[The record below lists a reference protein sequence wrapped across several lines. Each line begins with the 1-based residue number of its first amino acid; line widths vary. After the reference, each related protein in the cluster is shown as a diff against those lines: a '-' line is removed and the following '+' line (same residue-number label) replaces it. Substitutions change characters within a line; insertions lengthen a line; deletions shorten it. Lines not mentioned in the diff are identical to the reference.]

1 MKLQRLH
8 LKAFGAFTDR
18 SLDLSGGK
26 EGLHLIHGPN
36 EAGKSTTLRAITQLL
51 YGIETRT
58 ADDFLHRMA
67 ELRVGATLA
76 NEKQSLT
83 LYRRKGNKATL
94 LAEDEK
100 TALPDDALAP
110 YLGGV
115 DVDAFRNL
123 FGLTHDQLVQGG
135 QALVQGEGDV
145 GQALFSAASGMGHL
159 RALLSKL
166 DSDAGELF
174 KTGGVKPRINSALA
188 QLAAARK
195 AVKASQLSSREWEA
209 LDAERNVAETR
220 RAELDAELREARA
233 ELTRLQRIQEALPLV
248 SQRAA
253 LLESLAPLAAAVL
266 LPPNFSER
274 RIHAQTAARNADE
287 TLVQTGAANA
297 RLKRE
302 LEPLHVN
309 ALLLAREDEIEKLHQ
324 DLGVNEKARND
335 LERKLAPELA
345 RLRDEAERTL
355 HHLRPHWSIEQ
366 AEELRL
372 PPGQKQRL
380 AELDRRGQS
389 CRDAVNHASAAL
401 DQLQRQRELAVA
413 ELAVV
418 GVATDTALLDA
429 ALKRNRQSGDRESML
444 RDHEARAESLHQL
457 IASGI
462 ARLGHWSGT
471 MEALELLSVPTAE
484 SIEQFRLDMGE
495 AIRAAAEAEKLL
507 AALEAERARAES
519 DLAAYQRQH
528 HAPSLEALEE
538 ARGLRQQSWAFA
550 RAAWEDAIPPDK
562 IADSEARAIV
572 EEVRERH
579 PEVKNLADAVAALVT
594 DADELSDRLR
604 TEAERVAQ
612 RAQLESA
619 VAVLGEKRAKQHA
632 VHAATLASHQKLE
645 EAWKA
650 LWQPA
655 DIEPRTP
662 AEMAAWRKSFDAL
675 QSEIAAL
682 HETAKS
688 LKALR
693 ASIGT
698 QRAELEAALESCGIA
713 SASADSSLAALIDHA
728 EVALARHREIAQ
740 QRVHLE
746 KTLDKLE
753 RVDLPAAEAALARA
767 REEEDAWREAWSAMM
782 QAIGA
787 RPDAVGAEALAI
799 VEAIDE
805 VLDKHTRAVE
815 LQQRVDFILRD
826 DADFRRDTRA
836 LATAVGQ
843 EAEGDEATIVRA
855 LYQALKQN
863 REANGEQKRLT
874 KQLHDEEERHRAAE
888 AALARAEGEL
898 AALCVEARVED
909 AAALPDAE
917 KGSAERQRIEDAL
930 RDIEKRLFALVPGHG
945 VDEIAALV
953 ASEDAEALAPTLEAL
968 AERIEDLDDERL
980 ALQESIGELK
990 NKLAQMNG
998 GSQAADAAAQAQGL
1012 IASIAE
1018 DAEEYA
1024 RLRVAHF
1031 ALNRAIERYRAANQ
1045 EPLLARAG
1053 EIFQTLTLGSFAELR
1068 ADVDD
1073 RDHHVLLGVRRENGS
1088 LVDVAGM
1095 SEGTADQLYLALRIA
1110 SLERHLERHAPIP
1123 FILDDILVNFDDAR
1137 ATAALDVLAALSERT
1152 QVIYFTHHQHL
1163 LELAKAKLG
1172 KKTLFVH
1179 ALNAQ

>member
-67 ELRVGATLA
+67 ELRIGATLA

-110 YLGGV
+110 YLAGV

-123 FGLTHDQLVQGG
+123 FGLTHDQLIRGG

-145 GQALFSAASGMGHL
+145 GQALFSAASGMGQL
-159 RALLSKL
+159 RALLAKL
-166 DSDAGELF
+166 DHDAGELF
-174 KTGGVKPRINSALA
+174 KPGASKPRINSALA
-188 QLAAARK
+188 QLALARK
-195 AVKASQLSSREWEA
+195 TVKLTQLSSREWDT
-209 LDAERNVAETR
+209 LDGER
-220 RAELDAELREARA
+220 RAAEGRRTELDGRLGEARA
-233 ELTRLQRIQEALPLV
+233 EGARLKRIQDALPLV

-253 LLESLAPLAAAVL
+253 LLEALAPLAAAVL
-266 LPPNFSER
+266 LPSDFAER
-274 RIHAQTAARNADE
+274 RIHAQTAARNARE
-287 TLVQTGAANA
+287 TLAQTGAAIA
-297 RLKRE
+297 RLRLE
-302 LEPLHVN
+302 LEPVNVN
-309 ALLLAREDEIEKLHQ
+309 APLLAREDEIEKLHQ
-324 DLGVNEKARND
+324 ELGVNEKARND

-345 RLRDEAERTL
+345 RLRDEAERIL
-355 HHLRPHWSIEQ
+355 HHLRPHWSLDQ

-389 CRDAVNHASAAL
+389 CRDAVNHAAATL
-401 DQLQRQRELAVA
+401 DHAERQREQAAA
-413 ELAVV
+413 ELSVV
-418 GVATDTALLDA
+418 GAAMDTALLEA
-429 ALKRNRQSGDRESML
+429 ALKRIRQSGDSESAL
-444 RDHEARAESLHQL
+444 RDDEARAESLRQS

-462 ARLGHWSGT
+462 ARLGHWSGP
-471 MEALELLSVPTAE
+471 MESLEVLPVPSAE

-495 AIRAAAEAEKLL
+495 AIRAAAEAEKQL
-507 AALEAERARAES
+507 AALEAERTRAES
-519 DLAAYQRQH
+519 ELAAYQRQH
-528 HAPSLEALEE
+528 HAPSLEALED
-538 ARGLRQQSWAFA
+538 ARCLRQQSWAFA
-550 RAAWEDAIPPDK
+550 RSAWESATSPDQVTVP
-562 IADSEARAIV
+562 EARAIV
-572 EEVRERH
+572 NKVRESH
-579 PEVKNLADAVAALVT
+579 PEANNLADAVAVMIAS
-594 DADELSDRLR
+594 ADELSDRLR
-604 TEAERVAQ
+604 TEADRVAQ

-619 VAVLGEKRAKQHA
+619 VASLGEKCGMQRG
-632 VHAATLASHQKLE
+632 VHEGALANRQALE
-645 EAWKA
+645 EGWKA
-650 LWQPA
+650 QWRPA
-655 DIEPRTP
+655 DIEPRAP
-662 AEMAAWRKSFDAL
+662 AEMAAWKKSSDVL

-682 HETAKS
+682 HEAE
-688 LKALR
+688 KAACVLR
-693 ASIGT
+693 GT
-698 QRAELEAALESCGIA
+698 IAAQRAELGRALEACGLE
-713 SASADSSLAALIDHA
+713 SLPTESSLTALIDHA
-728 EVALARHREIAQ
+728 EIALARQRAIVQ
-740 QRVHLE
+740 QRAHME
-746 KTLDKLE
+746 KVLDKLE
-753 RVDLPAAEAALARA
+753 HVECPAAEAALARA
-767 REEEDAWREAWSAMM
+767 REEEEAWREAWSAMM

-787 RPDAVGAEALAI
+787 RSDAVGAEALAI

-805 VLDKHTRAVE
+805 VLTKHAHSME
-815 LQQRVDFILRD
+815 LQQRVDFIQRD
-826 DADFRRDTRA
+826 DTEFRRDARS
-836 LATAVGQ
+836 LASAVGM
-843 EAEGDEATIVRA
+843 EAEGDEAVTVRA

-863 REANGEQKRLT
+863 REASGEHKRLT
-874 KQLHDEEERHRAAE
+874 EQLRDEEEHHRTAGN
-888 AALARAEGEL
+888 ALSRAEGEL
-898 AALCVEARVED
+898 AALCAEARVED

-917 KGSAERQRIEDAL
+917 KASAERQRVEGQL
-930 RDIEKRLFALVPGHG
+930 HDIEQRLVVLVPGQSI
-945 VDEIAALV
+945 DAIAVMV

-968 AERIEDLDDERL
+968 DERIEDLDDERL
-980 ALQESIGELK
+980 ALQESIGDIK
-990 NKLAQMNG
+990 SKLAQMNG
-998 GSQAADAAAQAQGL
+998 GSQAADASIEAQAL

-1018 DAEEYA
+1018 DGEEFA

-1031 ALNRAIERYRAANQ
+1031 ALNRAIDHYRAANQ

-1053 EIFQTLTLGSFAELR
+1053 EIFRALTLGSFAELR

-1073 RDHHVLLGVRRENGS
+1073 KDRHVLLGVRAETAS

-1110 SLERHLERHAPIP
+1110 SLERHLERHAPVP

-1137 ATAALDVLAALSERT
+1137 ATAALEVLAALSERT

-1163 LELAKAKLG
+1163 VELARAKVG

-1179 ALNAQ
+1179 ALNG

>member
-67 ELRVGATLA
+67 ELRIGATLT
-76 NEKQSLT
+76 NEKQSIT

-110 YLGGV
+110 YSGGV

-159 RALLSKL
+159 RALLAKL

-174 KTGGVKPRINSALA
+174 KPGAAKPRINSALA
-188 QLAAARK
+188 RLAIARK
-195 AVKASQLSSREWEA
+195 TVKFAQLSSREWEA
-209 LDAERNVAETR
+209 LDGERKAAEAR
-220 RAELDAELREARA
+220 RAELDDRLREARA
-233 ELTRLQRIQEALPLV
+233 EQARLKRIHEALPLV
-248 SQRAA
+248 SQRAT
-253 LLESLAPLAAAVL
+253 LLEALAPLAATVL
-266 LPPNFSER
+266 LPPDFSER
-274 RIHAQTAARNADE
+274 RIHAQTAARNAGE
-287 TLVQTGAANA
+287 TLVQTGAAIA

-389 CRDAVNHASAAL
+389 CRDGLHHANVAL

-429 ALKRNRQSGDRESML
+429 ALKRSRQSGDRESAL

-471 MEALELLSVPTAE
+471 MEALELLSVPSAE

-495 AIRAAAEAEKLL
+495 SIRAAAEAEKQL
-507 AALEAERARAES
+507 AAIEAERARAES
-519 DLAAYQRQH
+519 DLAAYQREH

-550 RAAWEDAIPPDK
+550 RAAWEGATPPDQV
-562 IADSEARAIV
+562 ATPEASAIV
-572 EEVRERH
+572 EDVRARH
-579 PEVKNLADAVAALVT
+579 PEVQNLADAVAALVT

-619 VAVLGEKRAKQHA
+619 VAALGEKCAKQHA

-645 EAWKA
+645 KAWKA

-693 ASIGT
+693 ASNVT
-698 QRAELEAALESCGIA
+698 QRAELEAVLEGCGLDCLPA
-713 SASADSSLAALIDHA
+713 ESSLAALIDHA
-728 EVALARHREIAQ
+728 EVALARQREITQ
-740 QRVHLE
+740 QRAHME

-753 RVDLPAAEAALARA
+753 RVDCPAAEGALARA
-767 REEEDAWREAWSAMM
+767 REEEEAWRDAWSAMM

-805 VLDKHTRAVE
+805 VLTKHASSVE

-826 DADFRRDTRA
+826 DANFRSEARA
-836 LATAVGQ
+836 LASTVGLAV
-843 EAEGDEATIVRA
+843 EGDEYAIVRA

-917 KGSAERQRIEDAL
+917 KGSNERQRIEDAL
-930 RDIEKRLFALVPGHG
+930 RDIEKRLLVLYPGIAIASI
-945 VDEIAALV
+945 DELV
-953 ASEDAEALAPTLEAL
+953 AAEDSDALMPALLALEERLDELKIEHDALLISIGTLEN
-968 AERIEDLDDERL
+968 R
-980 ALQESIGELK
+980 
-990 NKLAQMNG
+990 LAQMNG
-998 GSQAADAAAQAQGL
+998 GSQAADAAVETQSL
-1012 IASIAE
+1012 IATIAE

-1031 ALNRAIERYRAANQ
+1031 TLNRAIERYRAANQ
-1045 EPLLARAG
+1045 EPLLSRAG

-1073 RDHHVLLGVRRENGS
+1073 RDRHVLLGVRAETAS
-1088 LVDVAGM
+1088 LVEVAGM

-1137 ATAALDVLAALSERT
+1137 ATAALDVLATLSERT

-1163 LELAKAKLG
+1163 VELAKAKVA
-1172 KKTLFVH
+1172 KQTLFVH
-1179 ALNAQ
+1179 ALSG

>member
-51 YGIETRT
+51 YGIETQT
-58 ADDFLHRMA
+58 SDAFLHPMKG
-67 ELRVGATLA
+67 LRIGATLA
-76 NEKQSLT
+76 NEKQSIT

-110 YLGGV
+110 YIGGV

-166 DSDAGELF
+166 DGDAGEIF
-174 KTGGVKPRINSALA
+174 KPSASKPRINSALA

-195 AVKASQLSSREWEA
+195 SVKAAQLSSREWEA
-209 LDAERNVAETR
+209 LDGERTAAEDR
-220 RAELDAELREARA
+220 RTELDEQLREARA
-233 ELTRLQRIQEALPLV
+233 EQARLKRIHEALPLV

-253 LLESLAPLAAAVL
+253 LLEALTPLAATVL
-266 LPPNFSER
+266 LPPDFSER
-274 RIHAQTAARNADE
+274 RIHAQTAARNAGE
-287 TLVQTGAANA
+287 TLVQTGAAIA

-309 ALLLAREDEIEKLHQ
+309 TLLLAREDEIEKLHQ

-389 CRDAVNHASAAL
+389 CRDTVNHAIATL
-401 DQLQRQRELAVA
+401 DHVQRQREQALAERAHGGEPA
-413 ELAVV
+413 E
-418 GVATDTALLDA
+418 TALLEA
-429 ALKRNRQSGDRESML
+429 ALKRARPLGESEAAL
-444 RDHEARAESLHQL
+444 RDIEARVDALQQS
-457 IASGI
+457 ITSGI
-462 ARLGHWSGT
+462 ARLGHWRGT
-471 MEALELLSVPTAE
+471 MEALEALPVPTSE
-484 SIEQFRLDMGE
+484 SIEQFRLDIGE
-495 AIRAAAEAEKLL
+495 AARAASESEKQL
-507 AALEAERARAES
+507 AGLVAERERAES

-579 PEVKNLADAVAALVT
+579 PEVKNLADAVAVLVT

-604 TEAERVAQ
+604 TEADRVAQ

-619 VAVLGEKRAKQHA
+619 VAILQEKCAKQLG
-632 VHAATLASHQKLE
+632 VHAAAEAQRDSLE
-645 EAWKA
+645 ATWKA
-650 LWQPA
+650 LWAPA
-655 DIEPRTP
+655 AIDPRTP

-675 QSEIAAL
+675 QSEIASL

-688 LKALR
+688 AKVLQT
-693 ASIGT
+693 SIAT
-698 QRAELEAALESCGIA
+698 QRAELAKVLA
-713 SASADSSLAALIDHA
+713 SSGLVEGSAELSLAALIDHA
-728 EVALARHREIAQ
+728 EIGLARQREIAQ
-740 QRVHLE
+740 QRAHLE
-746 KTLDKLE
+746 KTLDKIE

-782 QAIGA
+782 QVIGA

-805 VLDKHTRAVE
+805 VLDKHTRSEE

-826 DADFRRDTRA
+826 DADFRRDARA
-836 LATAVGQ
+836 LASAVGQ
-843 EAEGDEATIVRA
+843 EAEGDEAAIVRA

-863 REANGEQKRLT
+863 REASGELKRLT
-874 KQLHDEEERHRAAE
+874 KQLRDEEERHRNAE
-888 AALARAEGEL
+888 AALARAEGDV
-898 AALCVEARVED
+898 AALCDEARVEA

-917 KGSAERQRIEDAL
+917 KGSAERQRIEDTL
-930 RDIEKRLFALVPGHG
+930 RDIEKRLFALVPGQG
-945 VDEIAALV
+945 MDAITLMVEA
-953 ASEDAEALAPTLEAL
+953 EDAEALSPTLEAL

-998 GSQAADAAAQAQGL
+998 GSQAADAAAQAQSL
-1012 IASIAE
+1012 IAAIAE
-1018 DAEEYA
+1018 DGEEYA

-1031 ALNRAIERYRAANQ
+1031 ALSRAIERYRAANQ

-1073 RDHHVLLGVRRENGS
+1073 KDRHVLLGVRGENGS

-1137 ATAALDVLAALSERT
+1137 AAAALDVLAALSERT

-1163 LELAKAKLG
+1163 VELAKAKVG

-1179 ALNAQ
+1179 ALKG